1 MRQAINIEQFKQF
14 DFNPREITNHKI
26 LKDVLKRKH
35 LGITRAAIDFGIDL
49 CNLSRVIKGYSYTVW
64 IVQSIQD
71 DLGLSNKQVLQLWP
85 QLKEWPRLPY
95 SRVRTAKQR
104 NRLNNRKK
112 ELV

>member
-1 MRQAINIEQFKQF
+1 MRQAINIEQLKQF

-26 LKDVLKRKH
+26 LRDVLKRKH
-35 LGITRAAIDFGIDL
+35 LGLTTAAINFGLDIR
-49 CNLSRVIKGYSYTVW
+49 NFSRVIRGYGYTVW